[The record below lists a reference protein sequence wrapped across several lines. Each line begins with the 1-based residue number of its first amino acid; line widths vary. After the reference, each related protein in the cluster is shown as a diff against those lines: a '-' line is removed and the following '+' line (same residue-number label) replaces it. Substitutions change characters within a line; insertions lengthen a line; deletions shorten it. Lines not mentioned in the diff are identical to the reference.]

1 MVGGCGGS
9 RKAWAGRDIALAGS
23 QRCLVWSDAVDF
35 PGAAM
40 LRWRISGKRAG
51 RKSNASLPS
60 RTGVADFRRSR
71 RMPNE
76 SVEGRTKLSEANR
89 STDERGV
96 LDGIKVLDVASFI
109 FGPAC
114 AAAMADFGADVI
126 KVEAPGIGDPYRYVH
141 KSLPFPPC
149 ELDYLFQQDNR
160 SKRGV
165 VVNLN
170 AANGRDVFMRLVD
183 WADVVITN
191 FPPRVLASLK
201 IRYEDLA
208 AGRPRLVY
216 AQVTGFGEAGDDVD
230 KPGYDATAYWA
241 RTGLMDAVRAKG
253 AEPALSL
260 GGMGDHPSAM
270 ALLSGV
276 MMALYRR
283 ERTGKGGKVSSNL
296 MANGAWAASAMIAGA
311 VAGAPAF
318 ELIDRDAPPNALVSN
333 YVTRDG
339 RWILLAA
346 VQQEKDFPRVMKA
359 LGRADLIDDPRF
371 VDRPGRMAN
380 AAALAQLM
388 DAAFRSRDFRDI
400 RAALEAN
407 LVIYGVMNTLIDTV
421 DDPQMRA
428 AGLFVPVDGIECG
441 RGELIDSPIWLSDA
455 RKRSAHRAPR
465 LGEHTDAVLRELGFD
480 AASIAALRAEH
491 AVE

>member
-1 MVGGCGGS
+1 MSASESGG
-9 RKAWAGRDIALAGS
+9 
-23 QRCLVWSDAVDF
+23 DA
-35 PGAAM
+35 A
-40 LRWRISGKRAG
+40 
-51 RKSNASLPS
+51 
-60 RTGVADFRRSR
+60 
-71 RMPNE
+71 
-76 SVEGRTKLSEANR
+76 
-89 STDERGV
+89 V
-96 LDGIKVLDVASFI
+96 LDGVKVLDVASFI

-149 ELDYLFQQDNR
+149 DLDYLFQQDNR

-170 AANGRDVFMRLVD
+170 VPAGRDVFMKLVD

-191 FPPRVLASLK
+191 FPPRVLASLA

-208 AGRPRLVY
+208 AGRPRLIY
-216 AQVTGFGEAGDDVD
+216 AQVTGFGEAGEDVD

-241 RTGLMDAVRAKG
+241 RTGLMDSVRAKG

-270 ALLSGV
+270 TLLSGV
-276 MMALYRR
+276 MLALYRR
-283 ERTGKGGKVSSNL
+283 ERTGRGGKVSSNL

-318 ELIDRDAPPNALVSN
+318 ERVDRNAPPNALVSN

-359 LGRADLIDDPRF
+359 LGREDLIDDPRF
-371 VDRPGRMAN
+371 VDRPSRMAN
-380 AAALAQLM
+380 AATLAQLM
-388 DAAFRSRDFRDI
+388 DAAFRSCDFRDV
-400 RAALEAN
+400 RAALESN
-407 LVIYGVMNTLIDTV
+407 LVIYGVMNTLTETV
-421 DDPQMRA
+421 DDAQMRA

-441 RGELIDSPIWLSDA
+441 RGELVDSPVWLSGT
-455 RKRSAHRAPR
+455 RKRVAHRAPR
-465 LGEHTDAVLRELGFD
+465 LGEHTNEVLSELGFD
-480 AASIAALRAEH
+480 APAIETLRAGR

>member
-1 MVGGCGGS
+1 VH
-9 RKAWAGRDIALAGS
+9 LN
-23 QRCLVWSDAVDF
+23 V
-35 PGAAM
+35 
-40 LRWRISGKRAG
+40 
-51 RKSNASLPS
+51 
-60 RTGVADFRRSR
+60 
-71 RMPNE
+71 
-76 SVEGRTKLSEANR
+76 
-89 STDERGV
+89 
-96 LDGIKVLDVASFI
+96 
-109 FGPAC
+109 PA
-114 AAAMADFGADVI
+114 
-126 KVEAPGIGDPYRYVH
+126 
-141 KSLPFPPC
+141 
-149 ELDYLFQQDNR
+149 
-160 SKRGV
+160 
-165 VVNLN
+165 
-170 AANGRDVFMRLVD
+170 GRDVFMRLVK

-201 IRYEDLA
+201 IRYEDLSA
-208 AGRPRLVY
+208 AHPNLIY
-216 AQVTGFGEAGDDVD
+216 AQVTGFGETGEDVD

-241 RTGLMDAVRAKG
+241 RSGLMDSVRAKG

-270 ALLSGV
+270 TLLSGV

-283 ERTGKGGKVSSNL
+283 ERTGKGGKVSSSL

-311 VAGAPAF
+311 IAGAPAF
-318 ELIDRDAPPNALVSN
+318 ELVDRNAPPNALVSN

-371 VDRPGRMAN
+371 VDRPSRMAN

-388 DAAFRSRDFRDI
+388 DAAFRSRDFRDV

-407 LVIYGVMNTLIDTV
+407 LVIYGVMNTLTETI

-441 RGELIDSPIWLSDA
+441 RGELVDSPIWLSDA
-455 RKRSAHRAPR
+455 HKRAAHRAPR
-465 LGEHTDAVLRELGFD
+465 LGEHTDEVLRELGFD
-480 AASIAALRAEH
+480 AASIATLRTER

>member
-1 MVGGCGGS
+1 MNAS
-9 RKAWAGRDIALAGS
+9 EPDTDAGVLAG
-23 QRCLVWSDAVDF
+23 V
-35 PGAAM
+35 
-40 LRWRISGKRAG
+40 
-51 RKSNASLPS
+51 
-60 RTGVADFRRSR
+60 
-71 RMPNE
+71 
-76 SVEGRTKLSEANR
+76 
-89 STDERGV
+89 
-96 LDGIKVLDVASFI
+96 KVLDVASFI

-165 VVNLN
+165 VVNLTVPS
-170 AANGRDVFMRLVD
+170 GRDVFLKLVD

-191 FPPRVLASLK
+191 FPPRVLASLA

-208 AGRPRLVY
+208 GGRPRLIY
-216 AQVTGFGEAGDDVD
+216 AQVTGFGEVGDDVD

-276 MMALYRR
+276 MLALYRR
-283 ERTGKGGKVSSNL
+283 ERTGRGGKVSSNL

-311 VAGAPAF
+311 LAGAPAF
-318 ELIDRDAPPNALVSN
+318 EHVDRNAPPNALVNN

-359 LGRADLIDDPRF
+359 LGRPDLVADPRF
-371 VDRPGRMAN
+371 VDRASRAKN
-380 AAALAQLM
+380 AAALAELM
-388 DAAFRSRDFRDI
+388 DAAFVRRDFADV
-400 RAALEAN
+400 RAALEEN
-407 LVIYGVMNTLIDTV
+407 LVIYGVMNTLADTV

-428 AGLFVPVDGIECG
+428 AGLFVPAAGLDCG
-441 RGELIDSPIWLSDA
+441 RGEIIDSPIWLSDA
-455 RKRSAHRAPR
+455 RKRSAYRAPK
-465 LGEHTDAVLRELGFD
+465 LGEHTDQVLGELGFD
-480 AASIAALRAEH
+480 ARAIAALRSER

>member
-1 MVGGCGGS
+1 V
-9 RKAWAGRDIALAGS
+9 
-23 QRCLVWSDAVDF
+23 SDS
-35 PGAAM
+35 
-40 LRWRISGKRAG
+40 I
-51 RKSNASLPS
+51 
-60 RTGVADFRRSR
+60 
-71 RMPNE
+71 
-76 SVEGRTKLSEANR
+76 
-89 STDERGV
+89 

-165 VVNLN
+165 VVNLSVES
-170 AANGRDVFMRLVD
+170 GRAIFMRLVR

-191 FPPRVLASLK
+191 FPPRVLASLR
-201 IRYEDLA
+201 IRYEDLVA
-208 AGRPRLVY
+208 DHPNVIY
-216 AQVTGFGEAGDDVD
+216 AQVTGFGEAGTDMD

-241 RTGLMDAVRAKG
+241 RTGLMDAVRTRDS
-253 AEPALSL
+253 EPAMSL

-276 MMALYRR
+276 MLALYRR
-283 ERTGKGGKVSSNL
+283 ERTGKGSKVSSNL
-296 MANGAWAASAMIAGA
+296 MANGAWAASAMIAG
-311 VAGAPAF
+311 VLAGAPAF
-318 ELIDRDAPPNALVSN
+318 ERLDRTKPVNALVNN
-333 YVTRDG
+333 YVTRDN

-359 LGRADLIDDPRF
+359 LRLEHLVDDPRF
-371 VDRPGRMAN
+371 VDRAARAAN
-380 AAALAQLM
+380 AGALATAM
-388 DAAFRSRDFRDI
+388 DGAFSSRDFDHV

-407 LVIYGVMNTLIDTV
+407 LVTFGVMNSLMDTPT
-421 DDPQMRA
+421 DAQMRDN
-428 AGLFVPVDGIECG
+428 GLFVPVNGIG
-441 RGELIDSPIWLSDA
+441 IGSGELVDSPIWLSGVQ
-455 RKRSAHRAPR
+455 KRDAHRAPR
-465 LGEHTDAVLRELGFD
+465 LGEHTDEVLQELGFD
-480 AASIAALRAEH
+480 GAAIARLRAER

>member
-1 MVGGCGGS
+1 MS
-9 RKAWAGRDIALAGS
+9 
-23 QRCLVWSDAVDF
+23 
-35 PGAAM
+35 
-40 LRWRISGKRAG
+40 
-51 RKSNASLPS
+51 
-60 RTGVADFRRSR
+60 
-71 RMPNE
+71 E
-76 SVEGRTKLSEANR
+76 SI
-89 STDERGV
+89 

-114 AAAMADFGADVI
+114 AATMADFGADVI

-170 AANGRDVFMRLVD
+170 VDGGRAVFMKLVR

-191 FPPRVLASLK
+191 FPPRVLASLR
-201 IRYEDLA
+201 IRYEDLVVEH
-208 AGRPRLVY
+208 PNVIY
-216 AQVTGFGEAGDDVD
+216 AQVTGYGEAGTDVD

-253 AEPALSL
+253 AEPAMSL

-276 MMALYRR
+276 LLALYRR
-283 ERTGKGGKVSSNL
+283 ERTGQGGKVSSNL
-296 MANGAWAASAMIAGA
+296 MANGAWAASCMIAG
-311 VAGAPAF
+311 VLAGAPAF
-318 ELIDRDAPPNALVSN
+318 EHIDRKQPVNALTAN

-359 LGRADLIDDPRF
+359 LRLEHLVDDPRF
-371 VDRPGRMAN
+371 IDRPARMRN
-380 AAALAQLM
+380 ASALAAVM
-388 DAAFRSRDFRDI
+388 DGAFSARDFADV

-407 LVIYGVMNTLIDTV
+407 LVTFGVMNSLMDTPT
-421 DDPQMRA
+421 DAQMRD
-428 AGLFVPVDGIECG
+428 AGLFVKANGIDVG
-441 RGELIDSPIWLSDA
+441 TGELVDSPIWLTGA
-455 RKRSAHRAPR
+455 RKRDAHRAPK
-465 LGEHTDAVLRELGFD
+465 LGEHTDQVLKELGYD
-480 AASIAALRAEH
+480 AEAIVRLRGER

>member
-1 MVGGCGGS
+1 MSSTTFGGD
-9 RKAWAGRDIALAGS
+9 AAVLAG
-23 QRCLVWSDAVDF
+23 V
-35 PGAAM
+35 
-40 LRWRISGKRAG
+40 
-51 RKSNASLPS
+51 
-60 RTGVADFRRSR
+60 
-71 RMPNE
+71 
-76 SVEGRTKLSEANR
+76 
-89 STDERGV
+89 
-96 LDGIKVLDVASFI
+96 KVLDVASFI

-170 AANGRDVFMRLVD
+170 VPAGRDVFLRLVQ

-201 IRYEDLA
+201 IRYEDLSA
-208 AGRPRLVY
+208 DRPDLIY
-216 AQVTGFGEAGDDVD
+216 AQVTGFGEAGEDID

-276 MMALYRR
+276 MLALYRR

-311 VAGAPAF
+311 LAGAPPF
-318 ELIDRDAPPNALVSN
+318 EHIDRAAPPNALVSN

-359 LGRADLIDDPRF
+359 LGRDDLVTDPRF
-371 VDRPGRMAN
+371 VDRASRAKN
-380 AAALAQLM
+380 AAALAELM
-388 DAAFRSRDFRDI
+388 DAAFVRRDFADI
-400 RAALEAN
+400 RASLEAN
-407 LVIYGVMNTLIDTV
+407 LVIYGVMNTLAETV

-428 AGLFVPVDGIECG
+428 AGLFVAAEGLECG
-441 RGELIDSPIWLSDA
+441 RGEVIDSPIWLSDS
-455 RKRSAHRAPR
+455 RKRAAHRAPK

-480 AASIAALRAEH
+480 AAAIATLRSER

>member
-1 MVGGCGGS
+1 MDDMS
-9 RKAWAGRDIALAGS
+9 RS
-23 QRCLVWSDAVDF
+23 S
-35 PGAAM
+35 
-40 LRWRISGKRAG
+40 
-51 RKSNASLPS
+51 
-60 RTGVADFRRSR
+60 
-71 RMPNE
+71 
-76 SVEGRTKLSEANR
+76 
-89 STDERGV
+89 DERGV
-96 LDGIKVLDVASFI
+96 LDGVKVLDVASFI

-170 AANGRDVFMRLVD
+170 VPGGRDVFMKLVD
-183 WADVVITN
+183 WAAVVVTN
-191 FPPRVLASLK
+191 FPPRVLASLE

-208 AGRPRLVY
+208 AGRRRLIY
-216 AQVTGFGEAGDDVD
+216 AQVTGFGEAGEDID

-270 ALLSGV
+270 TLLAGV
-276 MMALYRR
+276 MLALYRR
-283 ERTGKGGKVSSNL
+283 ERTGEGGKVSSNL

-318 ELIDRDAPPNALVSN
+318 EHIDRNAPPNALVSN

-359 LGRADLIDDPRF
+359 LGHEDLIDDPRF
-371 VDRPGRMAN
+371 VDRPSRMAN
-380 AAALAQLM
+380 AAALAQVM
-388 DAAFRSRDFRDI
+388 DAAFKSRDFRDV

-407 LVIYGVMNTLIDTV
+407 LVVYGVMNTLVETI

-428 AGLFVPVDGIECG
+428 AGLFVPVAGLDCG
-441 RGELIDSPIWLSDA
+441 RGELIDSPVWLSGA
-455 RKRSAHRAPR
+455 QKRMAHRAPR
-465 LGEHTDAVLRELGFD
+465 LGEHTDEVLQELGF
-480 AASIAALRAEH
+480 AASAVAALRAAR